1 MARGLITGSTLLA
14 EASRSVDS
22 GAYRRVSCAVETLL
36 SLTTLQVFCA
46 YKERAP
52 VILSSSSGDNDSAYM
67 RILMYIFLGT
77 RGGQNRLKIVRL
89 VKGEAMNANKIAS
102 KLSLDYKTIQYHLKV
117 LQENDI
123 LESDP
128 PDAKYGTMYFLSP
141 KMEQNFF
148 KLEESLAK
156 VVKDIA
162 PTGGDA
168 Q

>member
-1 MARGLITGSTLLA
+1 
-14 EASRSVDS
+14 
-22 GAYRRVSCAVETLL
+22 
-36 SLTTLQVFCA
+36 
-46 YKERAP
+46 
-52 VILSSSSGDNDSAYM
+52 
-67 RILMYIFLGT
+67 MYIFLGT